1 MWLQFP
7 KKSNAAAPRQ
17 ATARAV
23 IQAPRQATLSLAAL
37 DRIAPA
43 GHLKAAYPH
52 IWERISL
59 FCQDPAHLEKYLV
72 SLSIQARDG
81 KRAGLRQEA
90 VGEIADILA
99 ANQRF
104 VVVSPAAGTG
114 WDSTAMM
121 R

>member
-1 MWLQFP
+1 MWLQLLR
-7 KKSNAAAPRQ
+7 KSNAAGPRRAAARAAIEAPR
-17 ATARAV
+17 
-23 IQAPRQATLSLAAL
+23 IATLSLAAL
-37 DRIAPA
+37 ERLAPA
-43 GHLKAAYPH
+43 GHIKTAYPH

-59 FCQDPAHLEKYLV
+59 FCHDPAHLEKYLV

-90 VGEIADILA
+90 VGEIADILG

-104 VVVSPAAGTG
+104 VIVPPAAGTG
-114 WDSTAMM
+114 WDSASLM